1 MANYIAAAN
10 TVDIGCSR
18 ESSCF
23 SLKLPQAAPG
33 LCRLLFNEIVS
44 I

>member
-10 TVDIGCSR
+10 TVDIGCSG

-23 SLKLPQAAPG
+23 SLKLPHAAPG
-33 LCRLLFNEIVS
+33 ALPVAF
-44 I
+44 